1 MAREVLVKPL
11 GLVTRPNLYGQY
23 PVGGLSQA
31 QNLVMRSPGILES
44 APATVLGVSF
54 GAANDVVHQLLSLP
68 STVMFSWSRTG
79 AGVWTI
85 FGNAVASTTQP
96 SAGPTFSATG
106 RISPAILRDRIIVN
120 SATRGLF
127 VCDPASQTPPAT
139 FRRTGFRQA
148 AIQSAG
154 GVITNAQAIPLD
166 CAVGYS
172 AIFKRTYDDGY
183 VLVSRPAPIVTYL
196 NNGNLG
202 AVPNDV
208 NVTVVFNVSPAFA
221 VSRGVVAG
229 DVIELYRTDI
239 VPQATFDTDP
249 GTTLKKI
256 ASHIVNATDV
266 SNHFVTFKDATVPG
280 PLNVTE
286 GEALYTNPGQQGA
299 LGANRFPEQCQC
311 VATFKGFAFY
321 GNITQR
327 PQLIFKARGGI
338 SWTGF
343 AGWDTAA
350 FRTNGIGQRT
360 ITGTVTNGSPT
371 ITGVSA
377 THMLGVAVG
386 QRVDSQPSPWPI
398 GTTVQSFN
406 PGAGTITMTANA
418 NAGAATALLTD
429 TMELDGNITNI
440 AGTNQSVL
448 FALVN
453 SVNGYEVST
462 TENVYGNPPSTG
474 FQKLITY
481 IVEPLYIDTA
491 APLTV
496 RATNGQ
502 NYDPELTSFPNA
514 ATPLPY
520 TTYKNLLAWSK
531 DSQPEHVPVPNN
543 TFVGTGEIIAM
554 EATRDALWIFCT
566 DGLFRLSGDGGQWR
580 IDTVDTTFVLAS
592 PRASCVLHET
602 VFAYGN
608 QGFVRITDAGV
619 EQLSERIVGDLLP
632 GAEYTET
639 PNVIV
644 EKNEVEDEIVI
655 KLDAT
660 QVYVYSTREN
670 AYTTVLVPD
679 VTAMAYVRYPVSG
692 NAALAFGRS
701 PAGSTPRHELW
712 NSLANWLAPT
722 ARFQPVFAGD
732 PWSAKQ
738 WIDSSWVFDVG
749 SIGKSLT
756 PAWNGT
762 TSPASVLK
770 GGAQYVNESRAVF
783 GVPRRAAIGNT
794 MTPGFAFAAL
804 ASATKMYGLS
814 LRYRQFGEQQLHR

>member
-85 FGNAVASTTQP
+85 FGNAAASTVVP
-96 SAGPTFSATG
+96 ASPVPTFSATG
-106 RISPAILRDRIIVN
+106 RITPAVLRDRVVVN
-120 SATRGLF
+120 SETLGHY
-127 VCDPASQTPPAT
+127 VCDPQDQTPPAA
-139 FRRTGFRQA
+139 FRRAGFCQA
-148 AIQSAG
+148 FLLPTSA
-154 GVITNAQAIPLD
+154 VTASAQAIPLQA
-166 CAVGYS
+166 AVGYS
-172 AIFKRTYDDGY
+172 AIFKRSYSDGY
-183 VLVSRPAPIVTYL
+183 VLVSRPAPIMTVH
-196 NNGNLG
+196 NNGVFG
-202 AVPNDV
+202 AVPIDQNV
-208 NVTVVFNVSPAFA
+208 NIALVGAS
-221 VSRGVVAG
+221 VSRGPRAG
-229 DVIELYRTDI
+229 DVVEVYRTDI

-256 ASHIVNATDV
+256 AS
-266 SNHFVTFKDATVPG
+266 VTLTSGDIAFGSITVRDSTVPG

-299 LGANRFPEQCQC
+299 LGANRYPEAAKCI
-311 VATFKGFAFY
+311 ATFKGFAFY

-327 PQLIFKARGGI
+327 PQLIFKIKGGI
-338 SWTGF
+338 AWTNF
-343 AGWDTAA
+343 TGWNTAA
-350 FRTNGIGQRT
+350 FRLSGAGVRT
-360 ITGTVTNGSPT
+360 VTGTVTNGSPT

-377 THMLGVAVG
+377 TDMLGVAIG
-386 QRVDSQPSPWPI
+386 QWAFSQPSPWPN

-406 PGAGTITMTANA
+406 VGAGTITMTNNA
-418 NAGAATALLTD
+418 NAGAASANLFDVL
-429 TMELDGNITNI
+429 EIDGVTVLYSS
-440 AGTNQSVL
+440 TNQGT
-448 FALVN
+448 AQAIAQA
-453 SVNGYEVST
+453 GYELST
-462 TENVYGNPPSTG
+462 SENVYSNPPDTG
-474 FQKLITY
+474 RQKLITY
-481 IVEPLYIDTA
+481 FVEPLRINTA
-491 APLTV
+491 VPMTV

-502 NYDPELTSFPNA
+502 NYDPVIPSFPA
-514 ATPLPY
+514 AAQSLAY

-554 EATRDALWIFCT
+554 ESTRDALWIFCT

-701 PAGSTPRHELW
+701 PAGSTPRYELW

-738 WIDSSWVFDVG
+738 WIDGSYVFDVG
-749 SIGKSLT
+749 SIAKSLT

-794 MTPGFAFAAL
+794 MTPGFSFAAL